1 MENKFDKNV
10 YNTVNYFLQYIDM
23 LLGKDACYA
32 ITDREK
38 FLCIKQGKE
47 FKLPY
52 EENQPINESIRNVI
66 NT

>member
-1 MENKFDKNV
+1 
-10 YNTVNYFLQYIDM
+10 M
-23 LLGKDACYA
+23 LCNNRQG
-32 ITDREK
+32 K